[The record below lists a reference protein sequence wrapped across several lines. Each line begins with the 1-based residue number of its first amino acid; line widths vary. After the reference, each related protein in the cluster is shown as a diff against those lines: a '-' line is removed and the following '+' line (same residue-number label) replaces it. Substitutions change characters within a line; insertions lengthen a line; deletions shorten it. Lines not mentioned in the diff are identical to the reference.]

1 MDQVNGGLVRVLA
14 AVSWRFIYSSCGYQ
28 QRPKCLARQG
38 QRHEALLSTGP
49 ESTKMWD
56 RCRRTLPCHTDSLL
70 TRGPEW
76 KMSLNLS
83 ALLISGNGVRF
94 HEGGKKVI
102 LQLSNNNNDMGS
114 DSLAPNAPG
123 LRLCILLL
131 LFSRPTAVIVN
142 KAPRQVRSKFQDFG
156 SPGVGTMKE
165 GSRIANGE
173 TRF

>member
-1 MDQVNGGLVRVLA
+1 VKILA
-14 AVSWRFIYSSCGYQ
+14 AVPWRFIYLSCGYQ

-49 ESTKMWD
+49 ESTKVCD

-70 TRGPEW
+70 TRGPGW

-94 HEGGKKVI
+94 HEGWKRVI
-102 LQLSNNNNDMGS
+102 LQLSNSNNDMGN

-123 LRLCILLL
+123 LRLCIF
-131 LFSRPTAVIVN
+131 FSRPTAVIVD
-142 KAPRQVRSKFQDFG
+142 KALRQVRSKFQGFG
-156 SPGVGTMKE
+156 SPGQGWE
-165 GSRIANGE
+165 P
-173 TRF
+173 